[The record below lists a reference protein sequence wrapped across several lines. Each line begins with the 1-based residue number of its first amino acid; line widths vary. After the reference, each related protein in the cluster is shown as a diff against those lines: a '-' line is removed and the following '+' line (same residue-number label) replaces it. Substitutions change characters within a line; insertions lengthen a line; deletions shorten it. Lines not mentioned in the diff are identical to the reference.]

1 MIEAPPTWDTRIQF
15 EKYKLKEPKHRA
27 SSFTNTHK
35 APPPWRH
42 CATDPRKRVDHTN
55 GQSTDD
61 TWGLLMLQ
69 KRAVSLVHFKG
80 EFFGMRCIS
89 LLQKPKYYLFT
100 SESWIQSTEHF
111 RVAMDLCWASNTFRV
126 FFRTVQWVSPVGP
139 EGLPHPDWTT
149 MLFMHLLM
157 RLYVITSC
165 HPTYCFFLPVLVL
178 ESQVGILDQ
187 LFI

>member
-1 MIEAPPTWDTRIQF
+1 MA
-15 EKYKLKEPKHRA
+15 KEPKHLA

-35 APPPWRH
+35 APPLWRH

-89 LLQKPKYYLFT
+89 LLQKLKYYLFT
-100 SESWIQSTEHF
+100 SESWIQNTEHF
-111 RVAMDLCWASNTFRV
+111 RVAMDLCWASNTLRV